1 MVCSLFSLQHFYNR
15 EISKMQRYATLLLAL
30 ASSADSAEANRLRGS
45 AAEDE
50 HRFLF
55 GTEYGMKGLQALF
68 SDVGI
73 GEHPTLDSDPGFIG
87 QRVYF
92 EPQPLPLDYVEPSDT
107 QTRIVGGGNSLEQ
120 KNFAMHLIDSDG
132 QYRFAGCGGT
142 LISNCH
148 VLTAAHCVA
157 DQREGMPDG
166 LYINAFNPFQGN
178 PGKDFHFSL
187 VADTIIHPNFDN
199 GNNENDVA
207 LLTLEICADISD
219 FPVMEVADDAFMSSS
234 VPNGVL
240 LTVSGFGRLA
250 ADSQAAQIEQLQK
263 VEVPFINSNA
273 CDSFYTGGRI
283 TPDMVCAGRPEG
295 GQDSCQGD
303 SGGPLFLEN
312 NAGTQTQVG
321 IVSWGTGCA
330 EPNKPG
336 VYASTAFHYSFIQNN
351 VCDHS
356 LTDQSIKLCDG
367 YIGSPPTPAP
377 TPSPTPAAVPFPTME
392 PVSSCGVIGSS
403 CISTL
408 DCCAGSGLICL
419 ARDSLCIDPTYGKSD
434 NKQSL
439 GGNRRRR
446 RNGD

>member
-1 MVCSLFSLQHFYNR
+1 MVRSLFSLQHFYSR
-15 EISKMQRYATLLLAL
+15 EKGKMQRYATLLLAL
-30 ASSADSAEANRLRGS
+30 ASSAEANRLRGS
-45 AAEDE
+45 AEEDE
-50 HRFLF
+50 HRSLF
-55 GTEYGMKGLQALF
+55 GTQYGMKGLQALF

-73 GEHPTLDSDPGFIG
+73 GEHSTLDINPGFIG
-87 QRVYF
+87 QKVYF
-92 EPQPLPLDYVEPSDT
+92 EPQPLPLDYVEPSDA
-107 QTRIVGGGNSLEQ
+107 QTRIVGGGNSKEQ
-120 KNFAMHLIDSDG
+120 KNFAMHLVDQTSTGD
-132 QYRFAGCGGT
+132 YRFAGCGGT

-157 DQREGMPDG
+157 DKRAGLPDA

-178 PGKDFHFSL
+178 IGKSFHFSP
-187 VADTIIHPNFDN
+187 VAATAIHADFDN

-207 LLTLEICADISD
+207 ILTLAICADISD
-219 FPVMEVADDAFMSSS
+219 FPVMEVADDVFMSSF
-234 VPNGVL
+234 VPTGAL

-250 ADSQAAQIEQLQK
+250 ADSNAAQIEQLQK
-263 VEVPFINSNA
+263 VEVPFINSND
-273 CDSFYTGGRI
+273 CDAFYAGDRV
-283 TPDMVCAGRPEG
+283 TPDMVCAGRTEG
-295 GQDSCQGD
+295 GKDSCQGD

-336 VYASTAFHYSFIQNN
+336 VYASTAYHYSFIQNN
-351 VCDHS
+351 VCNHS

-367 YIGSPPTPAP
+367 YSASSPTPAP
-377 TPSPTPAAVPFPTME
+377 APVPTPAPVPFPTLE
-392 PVSSCGVIGSS
+392 PVSSCGVIGSP
-403 CISTL
+403 CITSL
-408 DCCAGSGLICL
+408 DCCVSSGLICL
-419 ARDSLCIDPTYGKSD
+419 PRDSLCIDPTYGKSD